1 MKRRPLLG
9 LIGLAAAVACFSSA
23 NAFADDLY
31 NTIMARKSIRVA
43 VPTDYPPY
51 GSVGT
56 DMTPRGYDIDMA
68 NLIGK
73 KLGVKVDLIPVTAPN
88 RIAYLQTNKADITIS
103 SLGKTA
109 ERAKVVDFSIAYAP
123 FFDAVFGTKKVKA
136 TSFDELKGK
145 TISVTRGSMQ
155 DQELEQMAPGAQV
168 KRFEDNNST
177 LSAFLAGQVQMF
189 ATGTTVAAALQK
201 MNPALDMELKV
212 ILANAPCYV
221 AMPRGESTLL
231 AKINMIIREARTDGT
246 IDKFSNTW
254 LGAPAGQLPD

>member
-1 MKRRPLLG
+1 MKRRPLLA
-9 LIGLAAAVACFSSA
+9 LIGLTAAAACFSSA
-23 NAFADDLY
+23 NALADDLY
-31 NTIMARKSIRVA
+31 QTIMSRKSIRVA

-51 GSVGT
+51 GSVST
-56 DMTPRGYDIDMA
+56 DMQPRGYDIDMA

-73 KLGVKVDLIPVTAPN
+73 KLGVKVNLIPVTAPN

-123 FFDAVFGTKKVKA
+123 FFDAVFGSKSVKA
-136 TSFDELKGK
+136 SSFAELNGK

-155 DQELEQMAPGAQV
+155 DQELEQMAPGAVV

-177 LSAFLAGQVQMF
+177 LSSFLAGQTQMF

-201 MNPALDMELKV
+201 MNPSLDMELKV

-221 AMPRGESTLL
+221 AMPKGESTLL
-231 AKINMIIREARTDGT
+231 AKINMIIREARADGT
-246 IDKFSNTW
+246 IDKFSQTW

>member
-1 MKRRPLLG
+1 MKRRSLLAM
-9 LIGLAAAVACFSSA
+9 LTLAAGLAVASSPVL
-23 NAFADDLY
+23 ADDLY
-31 NTIMARKSIRVA
+31 STIMARKSIRVA

-51 GSVGT
+51 GSVGS

-68 NLIGK
+68 QLIGK
-73 KLGVKVDLIPVTAPN
+73 KLGVKVELVPVTAPN

-109 ERAKVVDFSIAYAP
+109 ERAKVVDFSLAYAP

-136 TSFDELKGK
+136 TSFAELNGK

-155 DQELEQMAPGAQV
+155 DQELEQMAPGAVV
-168 KRFEDNNST
+168 KRFEDNNAT
-177 LSAFLAGQVQMF
+177 LSAFLAGHVQMF

-201 MNPALDMELKV
+201 MNPSLDMELKV

-221 AMPRGESTLL
+221 AMPKGESTLL
-231 AKINMIIREARTDGT
+231 AKINMIIREARADGT
-246 IDKFSNTW
+246 IDKFSQTW